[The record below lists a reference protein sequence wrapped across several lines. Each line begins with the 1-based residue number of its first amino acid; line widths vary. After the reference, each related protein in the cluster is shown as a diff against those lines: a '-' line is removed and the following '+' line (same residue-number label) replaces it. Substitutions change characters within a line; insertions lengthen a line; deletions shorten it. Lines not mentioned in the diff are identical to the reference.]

1 LILLALGFVVFFVG
15 GALFQK
21 GGVDRSP
28 GETVVVSAGVHAL
41 SISGITLMVIGAL
54 TMVAAGI

>member
-1 LILLALGFVVFFVG
+1 MILLALGFVVFFIG

-28 GETVVVSAGVHAL
+28 GEVVVVSLGVHAL
-41 SISGITLMVIGAL
+41 SVSGITLMAVGGL
-54 TMVAAGI
+54 MMVAAGI